1 MIIVPVLSLGWKL
14 KTGSVL
20 EVLVDEGLIVFLE
33 KLKLIGCG
41 IGIFVLFL
49 HRNSNSLGK

>member
-20 EVLVDEGLIVFLE
+20 EVLVDEEVDVMLGVVDEAERGDVE
-33 KLKLIGCG
+33 KSDKNHYIA
-41 IGIFVLFL
+41 
-49 HRNSNSLGK
+49 SNI